1 MKRLYD
7 LPAPAKL
14 NLFLHITGRRPDGYH
29 CIESVFVPIDWM
41 DLMSFEMRH
50 DGHISRTDQ
59 SELTTPLPTEDLSVR
74 AARLL
79 QTVSGTSQGV
89 HIHLQKHIPTQAGL
103 GGGSSNAATTLI
115 ALNRLWGLG
124 LTRAELI
131 RLGLQLGADVPFFL
145 GDGPAWV
152 QGIGEKL
159 SPIQV
164 APRRLW
170 VIHPGQG
177 LSTAAIFGSQA
188 LKRDSIPAT
197 MRAFVDEPFGFGRND
212 LQPVAEALCPPVSQ
226 VCNWMSKQ
234 GLQPRMTG
242 SGSAVFAVASG
253 VKARPAW
260 PQPWLFKDCYSL
272 EAHPLSMWV

>member
-59 SELTTPLPTEDLSVR
+59 SELTTPLPAEDLSVR
-74 AARLL
+74 AARLI
-79 QTVSGTSQGV
+79 QTVSGTDKGV
-89 HIHLQKHIPTQAGL
+89 HIHLHKHIPTQAGL

-131 RLGLQLGADVPFFL
+131 RARDAAKFVATVVLPHPPF
-145 GDGPAWV
+145 
-152 QGIGEKL
+152 
-159 SPIQV
+159 
-164 APRRLW
+164 
-170 VIHPGQG
+170 
-177 LSTAAIFGSQA
+177 
-188 LKRDSIPAT
+188 
-197 MRAFVDEPFGFGRND
+197 
-212 LQPVAEALCPPVSQ
+212 AE
-226 VCNWMSKQ
+226 
-234 GLQPRMTG
+234 
-242 SGSAVFAVASG
+242 
-253 VKARPAW
+253 
-260 PQPWLFKDCYSL
+260 
-272 EAHPLSMWV
+272 